1 MNYVYEF
8 CARILCSSAGQ
19 GSRAGQLAK
28 AGQGSTAG
36 QGKGVVQ
43 GEPYSYAYDG
53 MQEQENRA
61 EEGRA
66 QARMDDDEKLRLYT
80 RGN

>member
-1 MNYVYEF
+1 M
-8 CARILCSSAGQ
+8 
-19 GSRAGQLAK
+19 
-28 AGQGSTAG
+28 
-36 QGKGVVQ
+36 Q